1 MTRRFAA
8 LAAVAAWAA
17 FAMPGAADANCV
29 DDVAS
34 ARLIGSGRFCVFAIC
49 LYDAQLWARR
59 APGAFDTP
67 FALSLAYRHDVKG
80 ERLVA
85 TGMDE
90 IERLAAA
97 PLPAA
102 TRDAWRRD
110 IARAF
115 TNVSRGDVLCGVY
128 LPERGARFYTN
139 GRLTAEVADPA
150 FARAFFE
157 IWLDPRTRATSLHRQ
172 LLGDDAR

>member
-115 TNVSRGDVLCGVY
+115 TDVSRGDVLCGVY
-128 LPERGARFYTN
+128 LPERGAR
-139 GRLTAEVADPA
+139 
-150 FARAFFE
+150 
-157 IWLDPRTRATSLHRQ
+157 
-172 LLGDDAR
+172 